1 MAVYRQVH
9 VSFWNDAKVVEEM
22 TPEDKYFYLYL
33 LTNPF
38 TTQIGIY
45 QITKKQMAF
54 DMGYSVESINA
65 LVDRFEKHHKIIKY
79 NNETREIALLNWGKY
94 NFNRGGKPVE
104 DCVKKELK
112 GVKDTN
118 LIALVAEK
126 IGNKTIK
133 ALFLQRLDDTS
144 HDTLD
149 DTSTIRGQEKEEEEK
164 EEEKEKD
171 KSPKKASKK
180 KRAKENL
187 CSLEDVESFVESQ
200 MASNPLPVNRK
211 ILVKYIDTIRLY
223 RKTARISTNIIKKEW
238 QKWQKFHPDVITYAL
253 WVHVEK
259 HDDKPESYTL
269 AIMRNTKE
277 YEAKRGILI
286 LKNKAKE
293 ATKDEISQIQPGRDQ
308 TEDTGF
314 EGGGYYDQFDIFA

>member
-9 VSFWNDAKVVEEM
+9 VSFWQDGFVLDL
-22 TPEDKYFYLYL
+22 TPEEKYFYLYL
-33 LTNPF
+33 MTNSK
-38 TTQIGIY
+38 TSQCGIY
-45 QITKKQMAF
+45 ELPKRIIETETGYNRETVEKLLQRFEGYGKIEYNDSTKEIMVFNWLK
-54 DMGYSVESINA
+54 YNKINSPKVKSCVMKE
-65 LVDRFEKHHKIIKY
+65 LEKVKYKPFVDRFYTLCKQYGYSIDTI
-79 NNETREIALLNWGKY
+79 T
-94 NFNRGGKPVE
+94 
-104 DCVKKELK
+104 
-112 GVKDTN
+112 KDYG
-118 LIALVAEK
+118 E
-126 IGNKTIK
+126 
-133 ALFLQRLDDTS
+133 
-144 HDTLD
+144 
-149 DTSTIRGQEKEEEEK
+149 EKEEEEEK
-164 EEEKEKD
+164 EEKEKD

-238 QKWQKFHPDVITYAL
+238 QKWQRFHPDVITYAL